1 MNRKNNSAKMN
12 HAIEQLTAE
21 GIHFDQPTRF
31 QIKVGLINFDPDRGT
46 IYVDGESKGRR
57 ERGFETFL
65 ELLKDGPHFELP
77 RDQQIERSRMCHG
90 DA

>member
-1 MNRKNNSAKMN
+1 MDRQNNSAKMN
-12 HAIEQLTAE
+12 HTIEQLTAQ

-31 QIKVGLINFDPDRGT
+31 QIKVGHFNFYPDRGT

-65 ELLKDGPHFELP
+65 ELLKNDCTLNGLTIC
-77 RDQQIERSRMCHG
+77 R
-90 DA
+90 